1 MHAVVDSSTLFK
13 AKCETYQK
21 KKEVHIY
28 FINTSCAMFT
38 MLSLFYFAFQ
48 YSFFELL
55 VRNGS
60 VFFLLFIFSYL
71 YIYCILVIH
80 FFLKDRLTFY
90 KTPMFQIPKSYLM
103 QYE

>member
-13 AKCETYQK
+13 AKCETYQ

-48 YSFFELL
+48 YSFFEIL

-60 VFFLLFIFSYL
+60 VFFYFLFLVL
-71 YIYCILVIH
+71 YIYILYFSYS
-80 FFLKDRLTFY
+80 FF
-90 KTPMFQIPKSYLM
+90 
-103 QYE
+103 